1 MVEVV
6 NCIILSNKTDI
17 WIVQSGL
24 FHPGIDFA
32 LALKPWQLFNVK
44 RSKVEERYNSAV
56 GGLINFKLGGNYP
69 RGVDVCGILSMSV
82 GQTNRK

>member
-1 MVEVV
+1 M
-6 NCIILSNKTDI
+6 SKD
-17 WIVQSGL
+17 QKS
-24 FHPGIDFA
+24 
-32 LALKPWQLFNVK
+32 
-44 RSKVEERYNSAV
+44 RSQGHVTYQQQERYNSAV